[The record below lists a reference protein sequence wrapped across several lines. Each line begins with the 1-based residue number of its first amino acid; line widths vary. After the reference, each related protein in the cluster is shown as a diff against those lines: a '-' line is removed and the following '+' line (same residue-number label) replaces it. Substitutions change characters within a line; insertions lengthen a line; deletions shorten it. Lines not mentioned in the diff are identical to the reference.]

1 MSTIPRRKSTPPSCQ
16 KLPPPRNERLVG
28 VERLKK
34 APPPVFLFLEE
45 KEVSAREEDR
55 ETAVERW

>member
-1 MSTIPRRKSTPPSCQ
+1 
-16 KLPPPRNERLVG
+16 VG

-34 APPPVFLFLEE
+34 APSPVFLFLEE

-55 ETAVERW
+55 ETVVEWL